1 MEIRASDKARPG
13 CFAEPDPTLCLNP
26 LRGATMEQSPSTIL
40 LNPLR
45 PDASVHRWPGLVLML
60 LSLGACDLI
69 LDRGQSEEAL
79 VQIEIESTR
88 LMYWA
93 ALARR
98 AEPGDSEALARLAAA
113 DSAIAQAI
121 ARLEGERDE
130 RAKSWNRSNRDW
142 QEIHAQVQ
150 IALAAKN
157 RFERDGEIQ
166 DQMLAAI
173 AQLQSGLM
181 TLATRETETK
191 TPNAKTLFALTRMAL
206 TLERVQR
213 RLPSA
218 LAGGDDATVSLDSI
232 SREIA
237 FFSNTLD
244 RLRHGEAAPERG
256 TERKAAPQAELDEI
270 IELAKPLFS
279 ATDELME
286 NAFMRFEAL
295 DALASIESEARNLAA
310 RAGLARRF
318 DP

>member
-1 MEIRASDKARPG
+1 
-13 CFAEPDPTLCLNP
+13 
-26 LRGATMEQSPSTIL
+26 MEQPRSTTL
-40 LNPLR
+40 LTSAHFGGAMRRRL
-45 PDASVHRWPGLVLML
+45 GLVLML

-157 RFERDGEIQ
+157 RFERDGELH

-173 AQLQSGLM
+173 PQLQGGLM
-181 TLATRETETK
+181 QLAVREVEARVS
-191 TPNAKTLFALTRMAL
+191 NAKTIFSLVQMAL
-206 TLERVQR
+206 VLERVR
-213 RLPSA
+213 NRLPRA
-218 LAGGDDATVSLDSI
+218 LAGGDDAISALDSI
-232 SREIA
+232 SRDVA
-237 FFSNTLD
+237 FFSKTLD
-244 RLRHGEAAPERG
+244 SLRHGEAALERAD
-256 TERKAAPQAELDEI
+256 EAKAAPQPELDAV
-270 IELAKPLFS
+270 IELGKPLFS
-279 ATDELME
+279 ATDELMG
-286 NAFMRFEAL
+286 NALTRFEAL
-295 DALASIESEARNLAA
+295 DALATLESEAQQLAE
-310 RAGLARRF
+310 RAAIARRSKH
-318 DP
+318 